1 MESVHSSVQREKR
14 MSRNRKALN
23 VYLQLNEAMECLQ
36 HICTEGCTE
45 VGPYD
50 GEPPSK
56 TRGPCRLFRTCQGL
70 QRLIRH
76 FATCEKKKLAVPGG
90 GCAQCKRMWQL
101 LRLHASVCDQPEP
114 CRVPLCR
121 QFKMKMQMEK
131 DDDGMWRLLVKKVV
145 SAKVMSALASR
156 RKMEQGDRLLSG

>member
-1 MESVHSSVQREKR
+1 MLSARALVQREKR
-14 MSRNRKALN
+14 TAWNRKAQN
-23 VYLQLNEAMECLQ
+23 VYLQLSEAMECLQ

-50 GEPPSK
+50 GELPS
-56 TRGPCRLFRTCQGL
+56 RSRRPCRLFHTCHGL

-76 FATCEKKKLAVPGG
+76 FATCEKKKVAVPGG

-101 LRLHASVCDQPEP
+101 LRLHASVCDHPEP

-121 QFKMKMQMEK
+121 
-131 DDDGMWRLLVKKVV
+131 
-145 SAKVMSALASR
+145 
-156 RKMEQGDRLLSG
+156 